1 MRVVVHRIDAPLVSG
16 AVMFGVQD
24 AVHHRVAH
32 IEIGR
37 SHVDLGA
44 QHARAVGEFPGLHAL
59 EQIEILFHRTVS
71 IPAVLPLLGQRPAI
85 LPDLIGGQIVDISLA
100 ILDQLD
106 RPFIELVKIIGGI
119 VETIPVETQPLDVLH
134 DRVHIFDVFFFWI
147 RVVETQI
154 GVAME
159 LVGKAEV
166 ETDGLGVTN
175 MQIAVGLGRKARLH
189 ATLVLVCLQ
198 VLDDSVPNKI

>member
-1 MRVVVHRIDAPLVSG
+1 M
-16 AVMFGVQD
+16 
-24 AVHHRVAH
+24 
-32 IEIGR
+32 
-37 SHVDLGA
+37 
-44 QHARAVGEFPGLHAL
+44 
-59 EQIEILFHRTVS
+59 
-71 IPAVLPLLGQRPAI
+71 
-85 LPDLIGGQIVDISLA
+85 
-100 ILDQLD
+100 
-106 RPFIELVKIIGGI
+106 
-119 VETIPVETQPLDVLH
+119 ETEPLDVLH

-175 MQIAVGLGRKARLH
+175 MQIAVGLRRKARLH
-189 ATLVLVCLQ
+189 ATLVLVRLQ